1 MHRQQPAVGGAST
14 DIGGSWVK
22 LSRYNHLFSFKDQLR
37 VLYNAASGSVVTL
50 DETSWDLL
58 NNANPPEPERL
69 DQRTRTLLADQGML
83 VPEERDERAAA
94 LTRYRERRASTRSL
108 RLTIAPTMD
117 CNFSCPY
124 CYEHRVPGVMSD
136 ETADQVVSFATNRIQ
151 QSERLSVTWYG
162 GEPLLVP
169 DRVIDLTGRLRQ
181 LAESM
186 DKEWWFS
193 IVTNGYRMDG
203 TMARQLA
210 DAGITDAQVTLDGPP
225 EFHDNRRKH
234 NNGTGTFQRILE
246 NLRSAVDVLETVRVR
261 MNVDAQNATGWQ
273 ALMEILAEAGL
284 AEKVRFSLAHVDTI
298 NDANAPYQCNC
309 LDAGAFADTWVD
321 WAMDAYRQ
329 GKTMGL
335 PAMTVCSMVS
345 RWAYVI
351 GPGGWITSCWNHPFN
366 PETAIGHVSK
376 PEQVDPEDTWEQFD
390 PMNWA
395 ECRECTLLPAC
406 MGNCPDR
413 LVQSGVDAACERWK
427 HCLRETVILHT
438 LQKVKGGQHVET

>member
-37 VLYNAASGSVVTL
+37 VIYNAASGAVVTL
-50 DETSWDLL
+50 DETGWDLL
-58 NNANPPEPERL
+58 NNANPPQPEQL
-69 DQRTRTLLADQGML
+69 DEQIRTLLVEQGML
-83 VPEERDERAAA
+83 VPEDLDERAAA
-94 LTRYRERRASTRSL
+94 LARYRDRRASTRTL

-124 CYEHRVPGVMSD
+124 CYEHRVPGIMSD
-136 ETADQVVSFATNRIQ
+136 ETADQVVSFAANRIRE
-151 QSERLSVTWYG
+151 SERLSVTWYG

-169 DRVIDLTGRLRQ
+169 DRVIGLTGRLRQ

-186 DKEWWFS
+186 EKKWFFS

-210 DAGITDAQVTLDGPP
+210 DAGISDVQVTIDGPP

-234 NNGTGTFQRILE
+234 NSGNGTFHRILE
-246 NLRSAVDVLETVRVR
+246 NLKSAVDVLKTVRVR
-261 MNVDAQNATGWQ
+261 MNVDAQNASGWK
-273 ALMEILAEAGL
+273 ALTEILTDAGL
-284 AEKVRFSLAHVDTI
+284 QEKVRFSLAHVDTI

-309 LDAGAFADTWVD
+309 LEPAAFADTWVD
-321 WAMDAYRQ
+321 WAMEAYRQ
-329 GKTMGL
+329 GKTMVL
-335 PAMTVCSMVS
+335 PSMTVCSLVS
-345 RWAYVI
+345 KWAYVI
-351 GPGGWITSCWNHPFN
+351 GPDGWITRCWNHPFN
-366 PETAIGHVSK
+366 PETAVGHVSK
-376 PEQVDPEDTWEQFD
+376 PDQVDAAQQWEQFD
-390 PMNWA
+390 PMDWSA
-395 ECRECTLLPAC
+395 CEACGLLPAC

-413 LVQSGVDAACERWK
+413 LMRSGVDAACQRWK

-438 LQKVKGGQHVET
+438 LQKVKGGQHAEA